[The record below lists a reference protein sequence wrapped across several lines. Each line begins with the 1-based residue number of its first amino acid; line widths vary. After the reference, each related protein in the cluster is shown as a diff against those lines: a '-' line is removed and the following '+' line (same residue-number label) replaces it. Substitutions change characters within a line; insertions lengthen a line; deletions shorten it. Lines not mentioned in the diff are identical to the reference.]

1 MKKEAFFIDTCVIMY
16 ARGHKHRYKL
26 ACARILLKVADG
38 SFERDFGVP
47 VVDTELFQEILYRY
61 GMENRWETGIAVC
74 RDLSEIGLNVLPVGW
89 DEVQEMLRL
98 AEKYAGKGV
107 RPRDLVHAAVML
119 SKGVSKII
127 TADTHFDL
135 IEGVE
140 RIDPLSFPI
149 EE

>member
-1 MKKEAFFIDTCVIMY
+1 
-16 ARGHKHRYKL
+16 
-26 ACARILLKVADG
+26 
-38 SFERDFGVP
+38 
-47 VVDTELFQEILYRY
+47 
-61 GMENRWETGIAVC
+61 MENRWETGIAVC
-74 RDLSEIGLNVLPVGW
+74 RDLLEIGLNVLPVGR

-107 RPRDLVHAAVML
+107 HHRDLVHEAVML

-127 TADTHFDL
+127 TVDTHFDL